1 MEIIASQDKL
11 ISPYHGSSAELVLIG
26 VEPGTLRFR
35 VDVITH
41 YNITPKLIIEYMSPM
56 FDAE

>member
-1 MEIIASQDKL
+1 M
-11 ISPYHGSSAELVLIG
+11 ISILTNGSPDELVSIG

-41 YNITPKLIIEYMSPM
+41 YTKPPQLVDYISLQWLMSL
-56 FDAE
+56 EQS